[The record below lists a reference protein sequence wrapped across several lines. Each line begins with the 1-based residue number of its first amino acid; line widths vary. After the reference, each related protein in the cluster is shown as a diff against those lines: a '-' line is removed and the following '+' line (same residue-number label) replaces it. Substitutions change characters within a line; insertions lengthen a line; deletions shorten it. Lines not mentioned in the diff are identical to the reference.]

1 MPWGNWGRA
10 PRAVFCCSVRKFE
23 QVTSVMKT
31 QRRSEISTPQM
42 GDNMPSA
49 RALAKS
55 LLSAAFAAEGGPPS
69 QLSEEDFLA
78 AEASVIECPPSPLE
92 CCLRVHRRCVFDAV
106 NEALDEL
113 SQPPPTPRGLSLA
126 TRSANG
132 AKPASRSGSIASLLA
147 AAHEQRISTLDCDG
161 WTQRVLALMP
171 EPSAPP
177 VGLAVV
183 PDDIGATT
191 RRVWKQL
198 LPEWSD
204 FGEDEMALAR
214 SEVRSAESA

>member
-1 MPWGNWGRA
+1 MEFGLFGR
-10 PRAVFCCSVRKFE
+10 PRNFVIALAIPTCLKIRDLKMSD
-23 QVTSVMKT
+23 TLAL
-31 QRRSEISTPQM
+31 
-42 GDNMPSA
+42 PSA
-49 RALAKS
+49 RALATS

-132 AKPASRSGSIASLLA
+132 AKPASRSSSIASLLA
-147 AAHEQRISTLDCDG
+147 AAHEQRISTLDCEA

-204 FGEDEMALAR
+204 FGEDELALAR
-214 SEVRSAESA
+214 SEVRSDESA

>member
-1 MPWGNWGRA
+1 MSDDLA
-10 PRAVFCCSVRKFE
+10 L
-23 QVTSVMKT
+23 
-31 QRRSEISTPQM
+31 
-42 GDNMPSA
+42 PSA
-49 RALAKS
+49 RALATS

-132 AKPASRSGSIASLLA
+132 AKPASRSSSIASLLA
-147 AAHEQRISTLDCDG
+147 AAHEQRISTLDCEA

-204 FGEDEMALAR
+204 FGEDELALAR
-214 SEVRSAESA
+214 SEVRSDESA